1 MEVTIAGLGGKH
13 VRRRIVRTDAFE
25 ESVAALSGSPE
36 TRLVLEM
43 LIRRARRWP
52 HAGELI
58 PGTAA
63 RVIRSL
69 PYRKFPA
76 IRLIYRVAGDN
87 IYLYRADYYDV
98 LKTVPHGSG

>member
-1 MEVTIAGLGGKH
+1 M
-13 VRRRIVRTDAFE
+13 RRRIVRTDAFE
-25 ESVAALSGSPE
+25 ESVAALRDSRD

-76 IRLIYRVAGDN
+76 IRLIYRVAGGN
-87 IYLYRADYYDV
+87 LYLYRADYYDV
-98 LKTVPHGSG
+98 LKVVPRGFG